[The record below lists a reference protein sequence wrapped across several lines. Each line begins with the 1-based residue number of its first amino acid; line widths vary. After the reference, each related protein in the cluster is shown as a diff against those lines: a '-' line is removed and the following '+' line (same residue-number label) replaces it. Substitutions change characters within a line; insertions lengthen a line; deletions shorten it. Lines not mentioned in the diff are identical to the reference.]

1 MLAKKLTYIYITLK
15 KMMIKSIYILITSL
29 LSSEFSNADITLNDE
44 ISVITGIH
52 MLIID
57 LLINKDTEVNVILV
71 YFDRARSVEKLLN
84 ENFD

>member
-1 MLAKKLTYIYITLK
+1 MLAEKLACIYITLK

-29 LSSEFSNADITLNDE
+29 LSSEFSNADIVLNDE
-44 ISVITGIH
+44 ISVIIGIY

-57 LLINKDTEVNVILV
+57 SLINKDTEVDVILV

>member
-1 MLAKKLTYIYITLK
+1 MLAKKLAYTYITLK
-15 KMMIKSIYILITSL
+15 KMMIKSIYILIISL
-29 LSSEFSNADITLNDE
+29 LSSEFSNADIALNDE
-44 ISVITGIH
+44 ISVITGIY

-57 LLINKDTEVNVILV
+57 SLINKDTEVNVTLV